1 MLKKNFNRF
10 MKMVEQKKQA
20 VEAVAKEQE
29 RIMKEQMVW
38 KPGQDRELVIGDGC
52 FELYKKKKASQKQA
66 RRYQAMLE
74 NDYPGNK
81 IIITAFQTGL
91 LKCVQHLNKER
102 KKKKGSHEDEDES
115 NLNKN
120 PSSTA
125 ADK

>member
-1 MLKKNFNRF
+1 
-10 MKMVEQKKQA
+10 
-20 VEAVAKEQE
+20 
-29 RIMKEQMVW
+29 
-38 KPGQDRELVIGDGC
+38 
-52 FELYKKKKASQKQA
+52 
-66 RRYQAMLE
+66 MLE